1 MGTRHRRDAKFCVS
15 TNPIIRTSVTNHGNR
30 LVVHRIEKLQRH
42 VSANVPAAHVDHL
55 GGEIHGVAL
64 AEEARRVGNDHHVFS
79 SLYKFLE
86 TAILEGGVVGH
97 ALHLPLGERVGHGEA
112 DIDIAALVGAQ
123 LRIEEGGFRKIGADL
138 LGRFLC
144 TTSCSFSG
152 HRSGFNPIGNHS
164 QLHNS
169 FVFRKF
175 SIKRTIALHPH
186 TVNNCLGTITP
197 IATHA
202 HHLAKAIVA
211 RARIREELKPVFNRP
226 NGVVQ
231 KQVAIIVLAETSP
244 PRKCTEVASGTIP
257 WAEEI
262 YTVVVMA
269 SQSIQRHVVHRAQEL
284 SRDGLPVF
292 VGQTNL
298 ILLLAARQGLV
309 TETQEL
315 ESDVFRI
322 IGDRDRL
329 GHLFFLILVN
339 TQQMDAQP
347 TDVVFRY
354 RIGDR
359 VSLPSQVHPLG
370 THLYVVG
377 VNLAENIRFGQKT
390 ADGKC
395 QRLPDIDG
403 MVHRDPQR
411 LVRTAFLAVITIY

>member
-1 MGTRHRRDAKFCVS
+1 M
-15 TNPIIRTSVTNHGNR
+15 
-30 LVVHRIEKLQRH
+30 
-42 VSANVPAAHVDHL
+42 SANVPSTHIHHL

-64 AEEARRVGNDHHVFS
+64 AEEARRIGHDHHV
-79 SLYKFLE
+79 LGGLHELLE
-86 TAILEGGVVGH
+86 AAVLESGVVGH
-97 ALHLPLGERVGHGEA
+97 ALHFPLGERVGHGEA
-112 DIDIAALVGAQ
+112 DIDVAVLVGAQ
-123 LRIEEGGFRKIGADL
+123 LRVEKGGLRKIGADL
-138 LGRFLC
+138 LGRFLG

-152 HRSGFNPIGNHS
+152 HRCGFNLIGNHS

-186 TVNNCLGTITP
+186 TVNNCLSTITP
-197 IATHA
+197 IATNT
-202 HHLAKAIVA
+202 HHLAKTIVA
-211 RARIREELKPVFNRP
+211 RAGIREEVKPVFNRR

-231 KQVAIIVLAETSP
+231 KQAAIIVLAETSP
-244 PRKCTEVASGTIP
+244 PRKCTEVASDAIP

-298 ILLLAARQGLV
+298 ILLLAARQRLV

-322 IGDRDRL
+322 ISDRDRL

-339 TQQMDAQP
+339 TQQMDTQA
-347 TDVVFRY
+347 TDVVFCH
-354 RIGDR
+354 RIGNR

-370 THLYVVG
+370 THLHVVG
-377 VNLAENIRFGQKT
+377 VNLAKNIRLGQKT
-390 ADGKC
+390 ADGKG

-411 LVRTAFLAVITIY
+411 LVCTAFLAVITINQNIIL